1 MAFLDPV
8 FNPLLQPLLNASP
21 FWAIAILAFIIS
33 LIITLVYKF
42 ATNQQEMKRLKGEQK
57 DFQKKIKELRSNP
70 QEMMKVQKE
79 AMSKNMEYMKH
90 SFKATLITMLPIL
103 VIFSWMS
110 AHLMYEPI
118 YPGERFGITAELAEG
133 VNGEVELQVDD
144 GVELLSEAKQQI
156 NGAAS
161 WNLKSSC
168 GEHFLT
174 VKTNNDEQIKKVLI
188 TENLMYEE
196 PVSQYENSEIE
207 LIQISY
213 NKLKPA
219 GNLSLLGWKPGWLG
233 WYIIWSIVF
242 SMGLR
247 KLLKIY

>member
-103 VIFSWMS
+103 IIFSWMS

-118 YPGERFGITAELAEG
+118 FQNDRFSISADFTEGVFGEAEL
-133 VNGEVELQVDD
+133 LVDD
-144 GVELLSEAKQQI
+144 NLKLLSPNKQEI
-156 NGAAS
+156 KDGLI
-161 WNLKSSC
+161 WNL
-168 GEHFLT
+168 
-174 VKTNNDEQIKKVLI
+174 
-188 TENLMYEE
+188 
-196 PVSQYENSEIE
+196 
-207 LIQISY
+207 
-213 NKLKPA
+213 
-219 GNLSLLGWKPGWLG
+219 
-233 WYIIWSIVF
+233 
-242 SMGLR
+242 
-247 KLLKIY
+247 